1 MRLNENCIRD
11 ILLTVEQNSMVGRQ
25 IPLSYYEQMD
35 SLKKYSNDELVY
47 HVNQLQMNNLLLTN
61 EQFLNFEIEDLT
73 PEGHALLAKIRNEQ
87 NWSKTKKIA
96 RSLGGLSILTLKVVA
111 NSVFEKFVS
120 DFIDSNF

>member
-1 MRLNENCIRD
+1 
-11 ILLTVEQNSMVGRQ
+11 
-25 IPLSYYEQMD
+25 MD